1 MQQRGRLTIAQR
13 RALDELLPAYA
24 VDFSKPLEALDV
36 YGREA
41 PLGVEIGFGTG
52 DALIHWRE
60 LQPDWNLLGIE
71 IYPPGIGLLLNRL
84 AAGEASHV
92 KIAQGRAED
101 VFETF
106 LGPASVAGVRIFFP
120 DPWPKKRH
128 HKRRL
133 IQPAFVARLA
143 ERLLP
148 GGLLHFATDWE
159 PYAEWAQALFAAE
172 PLLLQ
177 VESQDV
183 ETLRPQTRFERRG
196 QRLGHR
202 IKALCY
208 VRAESSA
215 TKNEGAS

>member
-13 RALDELLPAYA
+13 RALEELLPGYS
-24 VDFSKPLEALDV
+24 VDFSKPLVPLEV

-52 DALIHWRE
+52 DALVHWGE
-60 LQPDWNLLGIE
+60 QQPDWNLLGIE
-71 IYPPGIGLLLNRL
+71 IYPPGIGALLNRL
-84 AAGEASHV
+84 AACDVSHV

-101 VFETF
+101 VFETC
-106 LGPASVAGVRIFFP
+106 LGTATVAGVRIFFP

-133 IQPAFVARLA
+133 IQPAFVGRVADRLQ
-143 ERLLP
+143 P

-159 PYAEWAQALFAAE
+159 PYAESAQALFAAE
-172 PLLLQ
+172 PTLWQ
-177 VESQDV
+177 VEWRDV
-183 ETLRPQTRFERRG
+183 ESLRPETRFERRG

-208 VRAESSA
+208 TRTDTSPL
-215 TKNEGAS
+215 TT